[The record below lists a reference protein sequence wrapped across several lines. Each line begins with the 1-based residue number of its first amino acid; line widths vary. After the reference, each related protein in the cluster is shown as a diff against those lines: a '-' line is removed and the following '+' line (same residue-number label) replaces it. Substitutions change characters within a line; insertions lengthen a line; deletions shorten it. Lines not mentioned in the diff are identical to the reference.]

1 MWQIFDRDFPQ
12 RDFRIRNIN
21 VIRQLESRDE
31 GIFEIVLLDIRAL
44 VVGAFDIEERT
55 VNGLQ
60 IVGRVIGALAEACV
74 VGLASHTA
82 TVESDVSTI
91 DVLANG

>member
-55 VNGLQ
+55 VDGLQ
-60 IVGRVIGALAEACV
+60 IFGRVIGALAQACV
-74 VGLASHTA
+74 VGLASQTA
-82 TVESDVSTI
+82 TVESDASTI
-91 DVLANG
+91 DVLADS